1 MKSSAARMK
10 RKTGTAA
17 AVAHRA
23 MWLLKRPTVRLRKVT
38 ILGPRTYLRLAS
50 SWANIQTSIPSTCP
64 MIAPATPRQPNTI
77 PRTVGGIHVERETT
91 RSSPGARQSHAAIRV
106 PAAPSRGMS
115 WRRPAKPVMPT
126 RVEAA
131 MSSMGPSD
139 VKQRRQG
146 TIGCVSR
153 PETAGAWTR
162 PRYIRPM
169 ILGMSIA
176 TYTLLHTVLSL
187 VGIVAGLVVAGGLV
201 TRARLDRWAAPFFL
215 TTAPADTSG
224 FRVSFTKP
232 ISSHLVGGLAPGGL
246 GVGVVAG

>member
-1 MKSSAARMK
+1 MPA
-10 RKTGTAA
+10 T
-17 AVAHRA
+17 
-23 MWLLKRPTVRLRKVT
+23 
-38 ILGPRTYLRLAS
+38 
-50 SWANIQTSIPSTCP
+50 
-64 MIAPATPRQPNTI
+64 ATPRQPNTI

-106 PAAPSRGMS
+106 PAAQSRGMS
-115 WRRPAKPVMPT
+115 WRRPAKPAMPT

-201 TRARLDRWAAPFFL
+201 TGTRLHRWAALFFVTTLL
-215 TTAPADTSG
+215 TNASG
-224 FRVSFTKP
+224 FRVSLTQLIAFP
-232 ISSHLVGGLAPGGL
+232 PVGGVSLVGPYVLVLADYVQEL
-246 GVGVVAG
+246 